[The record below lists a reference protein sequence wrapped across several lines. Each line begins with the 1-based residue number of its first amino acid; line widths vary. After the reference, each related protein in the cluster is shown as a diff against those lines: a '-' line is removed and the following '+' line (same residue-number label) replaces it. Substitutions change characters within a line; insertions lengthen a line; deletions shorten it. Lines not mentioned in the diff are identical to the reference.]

1 VLSCRARITQPSEVR
16 SWGMYIV
23 LYLVH
28 KRMLEIELDL
38 SDEAFPFIVDFTK
51 QFIGKIANTLVALA
65 PKR

>member
-1 VLSCRARITQPSEVR
+1 
-16 SWGMYIV
+16 M